1 MFTVQVLLS
10 TYNGMKYLDE
20 LVESLLA
27 QQDVSLRILVRD
39 DGSTDGTQAMLEQY
53 QEKGILEWFQGEN
66 VKPAQSFRELMKK
79 AGDAEYYAFCDQD
92 DYWLP
97 QKLITAIG
105 RLKEHVEEMP
115 CLYCGKP
122 KLVNERLEPIQSKRG
137 HQVIHANQ
145 FGARLIVRNAIGCT
159 FVFNRRLLDEVN
171 RTEPHFLE
179 MHDIWTYEVCNA
191 LGGFICYDDSVPILY
206 RQHSDNTIGT
216 NIQWEKRWKD
226 RVRRFKEKNHDKLKT
241 TQEIYRC
248 FGDVMDP
255 EKRQVIETL
264 MNYQN
269 GCRNRIRVMTSRCFL
284 TDSKRMN
291 RNFRFAILL
300 GIF

>member
-1 MFTVQVLLS
+1 MFTVQILLS
-10 TYNGMKYLDE
+10 TYNGMKYLDA

-27 QQDVSLRILVRD
+27 QQEVSLRILVRD

-53 QEKGILEWFQGEN
+53 QEKGILEWFQGESI
-66 VKPAQSFRELMKK
+66 KPAQSFRELMKK

-92 DYWLP
+92 DFWMP
-97 QKLITAIG
+97 QKLTTAIG
-105 RLKEHVEEMP
+105 KLKEYADMVP

-122 KLVNERLEPIQSKRG
+122 QLVNERLEPIQSKRG
-137 HQVIHANQ
+137 HHIIHATK

-171 RTEPHFLE
+171 RSEPLFLE
-179 MHDIWTYEVCNA
+179 MHDIWTYEVCNV
-191 LGGFICYDDSVPILY
+191 LGGFIYYDDAVPILY
-206 RQHSDNTIGT
+206 RQHSDNTVGT
-216 NIQWEKRWKD
+216 NIQWKKRWKD

-248 FGDVMDP
+248 FGDVMDS
-255 EKRQVIETL
+255 EKRHVTEML
-264 MNYQN
+264 MNYQH
-269 GCRNRIRVMTSRCFL
+269 GIRGRIRVMTSRHYS

-291 RNFRFAILL
+291 RNFKIAILL